1 MDVHFSVGFRVIF
14 PISPKNAIKIERV
27 PNFFDEN
34 FQTFFLICILY
45 NNPNFLLNMKLNQL
59 NKF

>member
-1 MDVHFSVGFRVIF
+1 MDVHFSVGFRVISN
-14 PISPKNAIKIERV
+14 IPKNAIKIERV

-59 NKF
+59 KF